1 MQDNNTHIREQF
13 SSRLGFLLITAG
25 CAIGLGNVWR
35 FPYITGQYGGA
46 AFVLIY
52 LLFLVILGIPLVSI
66 ELAIGRAS
74 RKSIGLSFETLT
86 PNKKWYLCKYFMI
99 SGNYLL
105 MAFYTMVTG
114 WMLYYSYRMIKG
126 DFTVEPL
133 TQSKSGQYFG
143 ELLANPNSMILCT
156 VLVTVFAFSICAFG
170 LRKGVERIT
179 KPLMVL
185 LFILLVFLAVHSF
198 FLPGFEKGLEYYL
211 KPDFS
216 KFTKD
221 SIYEILSAAI
231 SQAFFTLGLGIGS
244 IQIFGSY
251 MSKSRSIPYEATTIA
266 ILDTIVALLAG
277 LIIFPACFSYD
288 VQPGQGPGLI
298 FVTLLS
304 VFSNMQFGYFW
315 GSLLFI
321 FMLFAAV
328 STLIAVFENIIGI
341 SLDLFKTTRVKAVI
355 VNMIIIL
362 LLSLPVILGFN
373 ELSFIKPMGENSVI
387 LDLYDFVLS
396 QNIIELGS
404 VVYVLY
410 ASYSYGWGFD
420 SYTKEANLGSGFSIS
435 TKLRFYFKYVLPV
448 IVLAL
453 FVQGYIAKFA

>member
-1 MQDNNTHIREQF
+1 MYQILRAFLMSYYMQDNNTHIREQF

-304 VFSNMQFGYFW
+304 VFW
-315 GSLLFI
+315 
-321 FMLFAAV
+321 
-328 STLIAVFENIIGI
+328 
-341 SLDLFKTTRVKAVI
+341 
-355 VNMIIIL
+355 
-362 LLSLPVILGFN
+362 
-373 ELSFIKPMGENSVI
+373 
-387 LDLYDFVLS
+387 
-396 QNIIELGS
+396 
-404 VVYVLY
+404 
-410 ASYSYGWGFD
+410 
-420 SYTKEANLGSGFSIS
+420 
-435 TKLRFYFKYVLPV
+435 
-448 IVLAL
+448 
-453 FVQGYIAKFA
+453 